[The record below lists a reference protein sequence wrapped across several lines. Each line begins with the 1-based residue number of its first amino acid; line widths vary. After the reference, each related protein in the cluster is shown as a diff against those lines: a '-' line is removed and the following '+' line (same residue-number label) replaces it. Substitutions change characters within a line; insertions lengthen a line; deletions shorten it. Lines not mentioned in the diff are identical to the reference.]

1 MKTMTTGISA
11 LTLAL
16 ILSGCASIIGDSQ
29 YPVTINSSPTNV
41 AFEIRNRAGNPV
53 YSGTTPDTVTLKSS
67 SGYFKGEQ
75 YAIHFNKS
83 GHEEKTET
91 LPSQVSG
98 WYWGNILL
106 GGLVGM
112 LIVDPAT
119 GAMYKLPPEV
129 TVKLQSQDTDESL
142 TIMSVDGLTVAQRE
156 RLVRLQ

>member
-1 MKTMTTGISA
+1 M
-11 LTLAL
+11 
-16 ILSGCASIIGDSQ
+16 
-29 YPVTINSSPTNV
+29 
-41 AFEIRNRAGNPV
+41 
-53 YSGTTPDTVTLKSS
+53 TLKSS